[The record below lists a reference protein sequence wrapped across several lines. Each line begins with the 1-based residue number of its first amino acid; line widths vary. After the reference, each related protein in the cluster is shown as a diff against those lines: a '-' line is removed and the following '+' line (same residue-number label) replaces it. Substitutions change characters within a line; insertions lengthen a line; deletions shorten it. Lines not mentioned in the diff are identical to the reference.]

1 MVEHGNLAS
10 EDAAQRADCGALA
23 AALDIDDAT
32 TLRED
37 EVLPGEV
44 AVEGVVTMHDC
55 VGVDNVALVRF
66 AQETNASTLLL
77 GASSPRVRNFDY
89 VVGKPVLADAVSWKP
104 MSAPDGRRGHLFAL
118 EHEGR
123 PSSRIEVFV
132 GPQGRLERVAVVD
145 ASHSQ
150 LAAAWAWPTRRP
162 CFEYAHRAHL
172 SELRTLVQRMRAD
185 TRVGYVPV
193 LELCVGEA
201 LEALPLACC
210 GAEPTALAQAHAA
223 WGSDAPVLARNVEP
237 RLRERAPSRDDGADA
252 SGGDGGTG
260 LAGRGVE
267 RLGCCLVAENRFS
280 TLTHAPRL

>member
-1 MVEHGNLAS
+1 MAISPPRTPPNAPI
-10 EDAAQRADCGALA
+10 AAPSPPPF
-23 AALDIDDAT
+23 DIDDAT

-77 GASSPRVRNFDY
+77 AASSPRVRNFDY
-89 VVGKPVLADAVSWKP
+89 VVGKPVLADSVAWKP

-132 GPQGRLERVAVVD
+132 GSQGRLERVAVVD

-150 LAAAWAWPTRRP
+150 LAAASGIADPSAML
-162 CFEYAHRAHL
+162 EYAQPEKHL
-172 SELRTLVQRMRAD
+172 LELRTLVQRMRAD

-223 WGSDAPVLARNVEP
+223 WGATR
-237 RLRERAPSRDDGADA
+237 RFLREMSSLASESARRHATSELTQAGATAGLGSLDA
-252 SGGDGGTG
+252 AWRNS
-260 LAGRGVE
+260 V
-267 RLGCCLVAENRFS
+267 VV
-280 TLTHAPRL
+280 